1 MIIKLILMIIIN
13 QNLKVEDLKEK
24 INLLWQLSGE
34 KINRILSEYDEDFEY
49 IQKKI
54 KSTSFELIFKN
65 PLKSS
70 LPPISRSKL
79 LNLFLEIGKKGDKK
93 PKLANSITINKNNLD
108 VLKAI
113 FGDYDIKLNVGE
125 SLNFNDSIIAEK
137 LN

>member
-1 MIIKLILMIIIN
+1 MAYNNIN
-13 QNLKVEDLKEK
+13 QKFLNLIDFSSK
-24 INLLWQLSGE
+24 IVNTRYENTADYKDGSSFSLFQSM
-34 KINRILSEYDEDFEY
+34 LSEYDEDFEY

-93 PKLANSITINKNNLD
+93 PKLAASITINKKIID
-108 VLKAI
+108 VLKALLVI
-113 FGDYDIKLNVGE
+113 TTE
-125 SLNFNDSIIAEK
+125 T
-137 LN
+137 